1 MTISSSGSETNGETY
16 TLTCSATLID
26 PTPLPANV
34 PAPNFHWY
42 FGPTGDAPLP
52 PDVTLWPTLS
62 VSSYTYISNLVFSP
76 LVQSHAGTYTCRLGA
91 GNLVEN
97 VTIMNGT
104 TVFRFHQTICSCRS
118 LHQQHRILSLMIINL
133 ELLLILYSANT

>member
-26 PTPLPANV
+26 ATPLPANV
-34 PAPNFHWY
+34 PSPNFHWY

-52 PDVTLWPTLS
+52 PDVTLMTTTS
-62 VSSYTYISNLVFSP
+62 SNSYTYNSTLVFSP
-76 LVQSHAGTYTCRLGA
+76 LVQSHAGIYTCQLGA

-97 VTIMNGT
+97 ITIMNGMS
-104 TVFRFHQTICSCRS
+104 VFRLYQTILFMRTIASMT
-118 LHQQHRILSLMIINL
+118 LNTSLMSN
-133 ELLLILYSANT
+133 S